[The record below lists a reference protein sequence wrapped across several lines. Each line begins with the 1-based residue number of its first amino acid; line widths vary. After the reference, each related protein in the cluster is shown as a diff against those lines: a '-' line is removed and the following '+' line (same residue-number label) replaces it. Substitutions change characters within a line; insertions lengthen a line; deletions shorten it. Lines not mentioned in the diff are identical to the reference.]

1 VLVAELL
8 KEIAALPRFHVPT
21 PPGRH
26 PQLPHED
33 TADALARASVQVDA
47 AAPTRPSNR
56 TAASQ
61 QAMDFKVDFG
71 DTSGFQ
77 TRGKAKKKKATT
89 TFSWDDGDGN
99 NNNGDGTAGGDG
111 GEGTGGA
118 GGGDGAGGAGG
129 DDGQGGGDD
138 DWTTGFTSA
147 KDKKK
152 NKKKQEEEQKK
163 KDEEEAAANNTLNWA
178 DDTNDANADDD
189 WTNGFV
195 SKDKKKKKKV
205 SWNTNLDY
213 GQSDEDGQDDT
224 AFQDVSLDDGA
235 PKLEFSFG
243 GGDSKKDSFGA
254 WGQCTRPSDVRPT
267 NRVKVTRGISQTGR
281 ATPSRRKILRRKLS
295 SVTKTR
301 GHSATLVP
309 RRRPVSISVI

>member
-8 KEIAALPRFHVPT
+8 KEIASLPRFHVPS
-21 PPGRH
+21 PPGDP
-26 PQLPHED
+26 PQLPLED
-33 TADALARASVQVDA
+33 TADALARASVHVDA
-47 AAPTRPSNR
+47 TAPTRSQNR
-56 TAASQ
+56 SSTSH

-89 TFSWDDGDGN
+89 SFAWDEPEGN
-99 NNNGDGTAGGDG
+99 KDGDGTAGGEGGDG
-111 GEGTGGA
+111 AGGA

-129 DDGQGGGDD
+129 DDGKGGGDD
-138 DWTTGFTSA
+138 DWTAGFTSA

-152 NKKKQEEEQKK
+152 KKRQEEEQKK

-189 WTNGFV
+189 WTTGFV
-195 SKDKKKKKKV
+195 SKADKKKKKKV
-205 SWNTNLDY
+205 SWNANLDD
-213 GQSDEDGQDDT
+213 GQSDDGGQDDT
-224 AFQDVSLDDGA
+224 AFQDVSLDDPA

-254 WGQCTRPSDVRPT
+254 WG
-267 NRVKVTRGISQTGR
+267 
-281 ATPSRRKILRRKLS
+281 
-295 SVTKTR
+295 
-301 GHSATLVP
+301 
-309 RRRPVSISVI
+309 